1 MLKEWRLLQ
10 TLSRGS
16 LQALLLLSMGVRA
29 HAQEAPGSAVSQ
41 KQNKIILN
49 SDLVVLPVTVKD
61 GNGNLVAGMQQED
74 FRVYDDKVE
83 QTIDVFSAEG
93 FPLSLVLLI
102 DDDLK
107 DDDAQQMVASLHS
120 VLAGISPSD
129 EALVSTFDLKFSTVG
144 DFTEN
149 PDRLF
154 DNLLKAQEA
163 SKPGHPMLV
172 PFVAGPSWHGLTPGE
187 PTQAAPTDLR
197 SRPTKA
203 LDDAIYSAAELLK
216 DRGRNRRKII
226 LLVSDGING
235 LEFNHHKYEETIA
248 ALLAENVSVYSVAV
262 GGTSFHKKFSRLLNY
277 ANDSGGDVYYAKK
290 SEVMEKLYS
299 QITEQ
304 ARYQYTL
311 AYVPSGNNR
320 DSNYHVVHVKATR
333 DGLYVKTREGYYT
346 KTFPDA
352 PAQ

>member
-1 MLKEWRLLQ
+1 ML
-10 TLSRGS
+10 
-16 LQALLLLSMGVRA
+16 A
-29 HAQEAPGSAVSQ
+29 HAQNTTGSTASQ
-41 KQNKIILN
+41 GQNKIVLN

-74 FRVYDDKVE
+74 FRVWDDKVE

-107 DDDAQQMVASLHS
+107 DADAAQTVASLHAI
-120 VLAGISPSD
+120 LAGISSAD
-129 EALVSTFDLKFSTVG
+129 EALVCTFDLTFSAVG
-144 DFTEN
+144 DFTGN
-149 PDRLF
+149 SDPLF
-154 DNLLKAQEA
+154 DALLKAQEA

-172 PFVAGPSWHGLTPGE
+172 PFAAGPSWHGLTPGE
-187 PTQAAPTDLR
+187 PTQAAPTYLG

-203 LDDAIYSAAELLK
+203 LDDAVYSAAELLK

-226 LLVSDGING
+226 LVVSDGING

-248 ALLAENVSVYSVAV
+248 ALLAENVSVYSLAV

-277 ANDSGGDVYYAKK
+277 ANDSGGDIYFANKT
-290 SEVMEKLYS
+290 EVMEKLYS

-311 AYVPSGNNR
+311 AYVPRGNNR
-320 DSNYHVVHVKATR
+320 DSNYHAVQVKAKR
-333 DGLYVKTREGYYT
+333 DGLNVKTREGYYT
-346 KTFPDA
+346 KTFPGA
-352 PAQ
+352 SAQ